1 MINKAIEL
9 TDDDNV
15 LYSCSSLFDEDITN
29 TSFIT
34 SYYAAFISP
43 SVRQDA
49 VDKIYKSLNWGG
61 AFVMFEKVRAPDARF
76 QDYMSQLYADYKVDN
91 GYTPENIIQV
101 KKFKEFLN
109 LFRHREM

>member
-1 MINKAIEL
+1 MVNIIGLDVERDMINKAIEL

-34 SYYAAFISP
+34 SYYTLQFISP

-49 VDKIYKSLNWGG
+49 G
-61 AFVMFEKVRAPDARF
+61 
-76 QDYMSQLYADYKVDN
+76 
-91 GYTPENIIQV
+91 
-101 KKFKEFLN
+101 
-109 LFRHREM
+109 